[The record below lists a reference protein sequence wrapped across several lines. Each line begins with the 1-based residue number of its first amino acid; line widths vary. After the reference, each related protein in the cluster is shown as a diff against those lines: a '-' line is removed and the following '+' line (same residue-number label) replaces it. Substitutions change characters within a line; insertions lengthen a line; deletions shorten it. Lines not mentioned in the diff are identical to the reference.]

1 MWRDKNLSGSS
12 FPVPSYSLGVGSG
25 NENRYGTPHVIN
37 FQRFSEGG
45 RLVGRGGGIKERNV
59 RNKGQGGRGWVY
71 KRAGLKK
78 LEALDGFTKEGSSLE
93 RTKVVKVLTLTFT
106 SVHVGIEVQ
115 RKI

>member
-1 MWRDKNLSGSS
+1 ML
-12 FPVPSYSLGVGSG
+12 
-25 NENRYGTPHVIN
+25 E
-37 FQRFSEGG
+37 
-45 RLVGRGGGIKERNV
+45 GGGIKERNV

-78 LEALDGFTKEGSSLE
+78 REALDGVYE
-93 RTKVVKVLTLTFT
+93 RGKLVRKDKGYKSVTLTFT

>member
-1 MWRDKNLSGSS
+1 MAPLTLLIFNASAKGGGL
-12 FPVPSYSLGVGSG
+12 L
-25 NENRYGTPHVIN
+25 
-37 FQRFSEGG
+37 EG
-45 RLVGRGGGIKERNV
+45 GGGIKERNV

-93 RTKVVKVLTLTFT
+93 RTKVVRVLTLTFT

>member
-1 MWRDKNLSGSS
+1 MAPLTLLIFNASAK
-12 FPVPSYSLGVGSG
+12 
-25 NENRYGTPHVIN
+25 
-37 FQRFSEGG
+37 GG
-45 RLVGRGGGIKERNV
+45 GLLEGGGIKERNV

-106 SVHVGIEVQ
+106 SVHAGIEVQ

>member
-12 FPVPSYSLGVGSG
+12 FPVPSYSLGVG
-25 NENRYGTPHVIN
+25 ENRYGTPHVIN

-45 RLVGRGGGIKERNV
+45 RLVGRGGIKERNV

>member
-1 MWRDKNLSGSS
+1 M
-12 FPVPSYSLGVGSG
+12 
-25 NENRYGTPHVIN
+25 E
-37 FQRFSEGG
+37 
-45 RLVGRGGGIKERNV
+45 GGGIKERNA

-93 RTKVVKVLTLTFT
+93 RTKVVKVSTLTFT

>member
-1 MWRDKNLSGSS
+1 MSGSPS
-12 FPVPSYSLGVGSG
+12 PVPSYSLRVGSG
-25 NENRYGTPHVIN
+25 NENRSGTPHVIN

-45 RLVGRGGGIKERNV
+45 GRLLEGGGIKERNV

-71 KRAGLKK
+71 KRAGLEK